1 MDRAEDDRKESAE
14 VNRRAARG
22 QACPHC
28 GVAESQLW
36 SWLNRDAPELEEH
49 ATTCP
54 HCAARLARMQADIN
68 RAVAV
73 FGASCPAPPEQIGPY
88 VVKGVLGEGA
98 QGVVYKAE
106 QEALGRRVARLGF
119 ATGVGAVLMRD
130 ERQLVGDLAQARGSA
145 CGASVFT
152 IRF

>member
-14 VNRRAARG
+14 VNRRAASG

-36 SWLNRDAPELEEH
+36 SWLDRDAPELEEH

-98 QGVVYKAE
+98 QGVVRRKLR
-106 QEALGRRVARLGF
+106 QEGSGGGRRYGSGVVLR
-119 ATGVGAVLMRD
+119 TGGEGAGL
-130 ERQLVGDLAQARGSA
+130 
-145 CGASVFT
+145 F
-152 IRF
+152 